1 MFKKIF
7 IILVSVFIFSQYIGI
22 SHGASSGNGSKNSY
36 SNLYSDAKKFV
47 LRAKKLEQK
56 NKKMKIIKNILLII
70 TVSFFIYSCE
80 GFKLK
85 KKSTSG
91 EEFLIEKKDPLI
103 LPPDF
108 SKLPEPNEQIENQ
121 DNEEEKLVIDNVF
134 NEGNQKNDENDNKEI
149 NQKSDLKKSILE
161 KIK

>member
-1 MFKKIF
+1 
-7 IILVSVFIFSQYIGI
+7 
-22 SHGASSGNGSKNSY
+22 
-36 SNLYSDAKKFV
+36 
-47 LRAKKLEQK
+47 
-56 NKKMKIIKNILLII
+56 MKIIKNILLII
-70 TVSFFIYSCE
+70 TVSFFIYGCE
-80 GFKLK
+80 GFTLK

-121 DNEEEKLVIDNVF
+121 DSEEEKLVIDNVF
-134 NEGNQKNDENDNKEI
+134 SEGNSKNDENNDNEI
-149 NQKSDLKKSILE
+149 NQKSDLKKSILD

>member
-1 MFKKIF
+1 
-7 IILVSVFIFSQYIGI
+7 
-22 SHGASSGNGSKNSY
+22 
-36 SNLYSDAKKFV
+36 
-47 LRAKKLEQK
+47 
-56 NKKMKIIKNILLII
+56 MKIIKNILVILI
-70 TVSFFIYSCE
+70 VSFFIYLCE

-108 SKLPEPNEQIENQ
+108 SKLPEPKEQIKNQ
-121 DNEEEKLVIDNVF
+121 DNEKEKLVLDGVF
-134 NEGNQKNDENDNKEI
+134 NKENSKNVENKDNEVD
-149 NQKSDLKKSILE
+149 QKSDLKKSILD

>member
-1 MFKKIF
+1 
-7 IILVSVFIFSQYIGI
+7 
-22 SHGASSGNGSKNSY
+22 
-36 SNLYSDAKKFV
+36 
-47 LRAKKLEQK
+47 
-56 NKKMKIIKNILLII
+56 MKIIKNILLII
-70 TVSFFIYSCE
+70 TFSFLFYSCE

-108 SKLPEPNEQIENQ
+108 SKLPEPKEQIENQ
-121 DNEEEKLVIDNVF
+121 DEEEKLVLDGVF
-134 NEGNQKNDENDNKEI
+134 NEGNSINDNNNDNEI
-149 NQKSDLKKSILE
+149 NQKSDLKKSILD

>member
-1 MFKKIF
+1 
-7 IILVSVFIFSQYIGI
+7 
-22 SHGASSGNGSKNSY
+22 
-36 SNLYSDAKKFV
+36 
-47 LRAKKLEQK
+47 
-56 NKKMKIIKNILLII
+56 MKIIKNILVILI
-70 TVSFFIYSCE
+70 VSFFIYSCA

-108 SKLPEPNEQIENQ
+108 SKLPEPKEQIKNQ
-121 DNEEEKLVIDNVF
+121 DNEKEKLVLDSVF
-134 NEGNQKNDENDNKEI
+134 NKENSKNVENKDNEVD
-149 NQKSDLKKSILE
+149 QKSDLKKSILD

>member
-1 MFKKIF
+1 
-7 IILVSVFIFSQYIGI
+7 
-22 SHGASSGNGSKNSY
+22 
-36 SNLYSDAKKFV
+36 
-47 LRAKKLEQK
+47 
-56 NKKMKIIKNILLII
+56 MKIIKNILLII

-80 GFKLK
+80 GLKLK

-108 SKLPEPNEQIENQ
+108 SKLPEPNERIENQ

-134 NEGNQKNDENDNKEI
+134 SEGNSKNDENNDNKI
-149 NQKSDLKKSILE
+149 NQKSDLKKSILD

>member
-1 MFKKIF
+1 
-7 IILVSVFIFSQYIGI
+7 
-22 SHGASSGNGSKNSY
+22 
-36 SNLYSDAKKFV
+36 
-47 LRAKKLEQK
+47 
-56 NKKMKIIKNILLII
+56 MKIIKNILIII
-70 TVSFFIYSCE
+70 TFSFFIYSCE

-108 SKLPEPNEQIENQ
+108 SKLPEPKEQIENQ
-121 DNEEEKLVIDNVF
+121 DEEEKLVLDGLF
-134 NEGNQKNDENDNKEI
+134 NEGNSINDNNNDNEI
-149 NQKSDLKKSILE
+149 NQKSDLKKSILD

>member
-1 MFKKIF
+1 
-7 IILVSVFIFSQYIGI
+7 
-22 SHGASSGNGSKNSY
+22 
-36 SNLYSDAKKFV
+36 
-47 LRAKKLEQK
+47 
-56 NKKMKIIKNILLII
+56 MKIIKNILLII
-70 TVSFFIYSCE
+70 TFSFFIYSCE

-108 SKLPEPNEQIENQ
+108 SKLPEPKEQIENQ
-121 DNEEEKLVIDNVF
+121 NEEEKLVLDGVF
-134 NEGNQKNDENDNKEI
+134 NEGNSINDNNNDNEI
-149 NQKSDLKKSILE
+149 NQKSDLKKSILD

>member
-1 MFKKIF
+1 MF
-7 IILVSVFIFSQYIGI
+7 VS
-22 SHGASSGNGSKNSY
+22 
-36 SNLYSDAKKFV
+36 L
-47 LRAKKLEQK
+47 
-56 NKKMKIIKNILLII
+56 
-70 TVSFFIYSCE
+70 FIYSCE

-108 SKLPEPNEQIENQ
+108 SKLPKPKDDLEEKA
-121 DNEEEKLVIDNVF
+121 NEEETIALDNIFSERDSNDTKQIDS
-134 NEGNQKNDENDNKEI
+134 ESSQD
-149 NQKSDLKKSILE
+149 SDLKESILK

>member
-1 MFKKIF
+1 
-7 IILVSVFIFSQYIGI
+7 
-22 SHGASSGNGSKNSY
+22 
-36 SNLYSDAKKFV
+36 
-47 LRAKKLEQK
+47 
-56 NKKMKIIKNILLII
+56 MKIIKNILVILI
-70 TVSFFIYSCE
+70 VSFFIYSCE

-108 SKLPEPNEQIENQ
+108 SKLPEPKEQIKNQ
-121 DNEEEKLVIDNVF
+121 DNEKEKLVLDSVF
-134 NEGNQKNDENDNKEI
+134 NKENSKNVENKDSEVD
-149 NQKSDLKKSILE
+149 QKSDLKKSILD

>member
-1 MFKKIF
+1 
-7 IILVSVFIFSQYIGI
+7 
-22 SHGASSGNGSKNSY
+22 
-36 SNLYSDAKKFV
+36 
-47 LRAKKLEQK
+47 
-56 NKKMKIIKNILLII
+56 MKIIKNILVILI
-70 TVSFFIYSCE
+70 VSFFIYSCE

-108 SKLPEPNEQIENQ
+108 SKLPEPKEQIKNQ
-121 DNEEEKLVIDNVF
+121 DNEKEKLVLDGVF
-134 NEGNQKNDENDNKEI
+134 NKENSKNVENKDNEVD
-149 NQKSDLKKSILE
+149 QKSDLKKSILD

>member
-1 MFKKIF
+1 
-7 IILVSVFIFSQYIGI
+7 
-22 SHGASSGNGSKNSY
+22 
-36 SNLYSDAKKFV
+36 
-47 LRAKKLEQK
+47 
-56 NKKMKIIKNILLII
+56 MKIIKNILLII
-70 TVSFFIYSCE
+70 TVSFFIYSCA

-91 EEFLIEKKDPLI
+91 EEFLIQKKDPLI

-134 NEGNQKNDENDNKEI
+134 SEGNSKNGENNDNKV
-149 NQKSDLKKSILE
+149 NQKSDLKKSILD

>member
-1 MFKKIF
+1 
-7 IILVSVFIFSQYIGI
+7 
-22 SHGASSGNGSKNSY
+22 
-36 SNLYSDAKKFV
+36 
-47 LRAKKLEQK
+47 
-56 NKKMKIIKNILLII
+56 MKIIKNILLII
-70 TVSFFIYSCE
+70 TFSFLIYSCE

-108 SKLPEPNEQIENQ
+108 SKLPEPKEQIENQ
-121 DNEEEKLVIDNVF
+121 DEDEKLVLDGVF
-134 NEGNQKNDENDNKEI
+134 NEGNSINDNNNDNEI
-149 NQKSDLKKSILE
+149 NQKSDLKKSILD

>member
-1 MFKKIF
+1 
-7 IILVSVFIFSQYIGI
+7 
-22 SHGASSGNGSKNSY
+22 
-36 SNLYSDAKKFV
+36 
-47 LRAKKLEQK
+47 
-56 NKKMKIIKNILLII
+56 MKIIKNILLII
-70 TVSFFIYSCE
+70 TFSFFIYSCE
-80 GFKLK
+80 GFKFK

-103 LPPDF
+103 LPPEF

-134 NEGNQKNDENDNKEI
+134 SEGNSKNGENKDNKV

-161 KIK
+161 KTK

>member
-1 MFKKIF
+1 
-7 IILVSVFIFSQYIGI
+7 
-22 SHGASSGNGSKNSY
+22 
-36 SNLYSDAKKFV
+36 
-47 LRAKKLEQK
+47 
-56 NKKMKIIKNILLII
+56 MKIIKNILLII
-70 TVSFFIYSCE
+70 TVSFFIYSCA

-91 EEFLIEKKDPLI
+91 EEFLIQKKDPLI

-134 NEGNQKNDENDNKEI
+134 SEGNSKNDENNDNEI

>member
-1 MFKKIF
+1 
-7 IILVSVFIFSQYIGI
+7 
-22 SHGASSGNGSKNSY
+22 
-36 SNLYSDAKKFV
+36 
-47 LRAKKLEQK
+47 
-56 NKKMKIIKNILLII
+56 MKIIKNILLII
-70 TVSFFIYSCE
+70 TVSLFIYSCE

-121 DNEEEKLVIDNVF
+121 DSEEEKLVIDNVF
-134 NEGNQKNDENDNKEI
+134 SEGNSKNDENNDNKI
-149 NQKSDLKKSILE
+149 NQKSDLKKSILD

>member
-1 MFKKIF
+1 
-7 IILVSVFIFSQYIGI
+7 
-22 SHGASSGNGSKNSY
+22 
-36 SNLYSDAKKFV
+36 
-47 LRAKKLEQK
+47 
-56 NKKMKIIKNILLII
+56 MKIIKNILFII
-70 TVSFFIYSCE
+70 TFSFFIYSCE
-80 GFKLK
+80 GFALK

-108 SKLPEPNEQIENQ
+108 SKLPEPKEQIENK

-134 NEGNQKNDENDNKEI
+134 SEGNSKNDENNDNKI
-149 NQKSDLKKSILE
+149 NQKSDLKKSILD

>member
-1 MFKKIF
+1 
-7 IILVSVFIFSQYIGI
+7 
-22 SHGASSGNGSKNSY
+22 
-36 SNLYSDAKKFV
+36 
-47 LRAKKLEQK
+47 
-56 NKKMKIIKNILLII
+56 MKIIKNILVILI
-70 TVSFFIYSCE
+70 VSFFIYSCE

-108 SKLPEPNEQIENQ
+108 SKLPEPKEQIKNQ
-121 DNEEEKLVIDNVF
+121 DNEEEKLVLDSVF
-134 NEGNQKNDENDNKEI
+134 NKENSKNVENKDNEI
-149 NQKSDLKKSILE
+149 DQKSDLKKSILD

>member
-1 MFKKIF
+1 
-7 IILVSVFIFSQYIGI
+7 
-22 SHGASSGNGSKNSY
+22 
-36 SNLYSDAKKFV
+36 
-47 LRAKKLEQK
+47 
-56 NKKMKIIKNILLII
+56 MKIIKNILVILI
-70 TVSFFIYSCE
+70 VSFFIYSCA

-108 SKLPEPNEQIENQ
+108 SKLPEPKEQIKNQ
-121 DNEEEKLVIDNVF
+121 DNEKEKLVLDSVF
-134 NEGNQKNDENDNKEI
+134 NKENSKNVENKDSEVD
-149 NQKSDLKKSILE
+149 QKSDLKKSILD

>member
-1 MFKKIF
+1 M
-7 IILVSVFIFSQYIGI
+7 V
-22 SHGASSGNGSKNSY
+22 
-36 SNLYSDAKKFV
+36 
-47 LRAKKLEQK
+47 QK
-56 NKKMKIIKNILLII
+56 NKKMKIIKNILIII
-70 TVSFFIYSCE
+70 TVSFFVYSCS

-108 SKLPEPNEQIENQ
+108 SKLPEPKEQIENQ
-121 DNEEEKLVIDNVF
+121 DEDEKLVLDGVF
-134 NEGNQKNDENDNKEI
+134 NEGNSINDENNDNQI
-149 NQKSDLKKSILE
+149 NQKSGLKKSILD

>member
-1 MFKKIF
+1 
-7 IILVSVFIFSQYIGI
+7 
-22 SHGASSGNGSKNSY
+22 
-36 SNLYSDAKKFV
+36 
-47 LRAKKLEQK
+47 
-56 NKKMKIIKNILLII
+56 MKIIKNILLII
-70 TVSFFIYSCE
+70 TFSFLIYSCE

-108 SKLPEPNEQIENQ
+108 SKLPEPKEQIENQ
-121 DNEEEKLVIDNVF
+121 DEEEKLVLDGVF
-134 NEGNQKNDENDNKEI
+134 NEGNSINDNNNDNEI
-149 NQKSDLKKSILE
+149 NQKSDLKKSILD

>member
-1 MFKKIF
+1 
-7 IILVSVFIFSQYIGI
+7 
-22 SHGASSGNGSKNSY
+22 
-36 SNLYSDAKKFV
+36 
-47 LRAKKLEQK
+47 
-56 NKKMKIIKNILLII
+56 MKIIKNILLII
-70 TVSFFIYSCE
+70 TVSFFIYSCA
-80 GFKLK
+80 GLKLK

-121 DNEEEKLVIDNVF
+121 DNEEEKLFIDNVF
-134 NEGNQKNDENDNKEI
+134 SEGNSKNDENNDKEI
-149 NQKSDLKKSILE
+149 NQKSDLKKSILD

>member
-1 MFKKIF
+1 
-7 IILVSVFIFSQYIGI
+7 
-22 SHGASSGNGSKNSY
+22 
-36 SNLYSDAKKFV
+36 
-47 LRAKKLEQK
+47 
-56 NKKMKIIKNILLII
+56 MKIIKNILLII
-70 TVSFFIYSCE
+70 TFSFFIYSCE

-108 SKLPEPNEQIENQ
+108 SKLPEPKEQIENQ
-121 DNEEEKLVIDNVF
+121 DEEEKLVLDGVF
-134 NEGNQKNDENDNKEI
+134 NEGNSINDNNNDNEI
-149 NQKSDLKKSILE
+149 NQKSDLKKSILD

>member
-1 MFKKIF
+1 
-7 IILVSVFIFSQYIGI
+7 
-22 SHGASSGNGSKNSY
+22 
-36 SNLYSDAKKFV
+36 
-47 LRAKKLEQK
+47 
-56 NKKMKIIKNILLII
+56 MKIIKNILLII
-70 TVSFFIYSCE
+70 TVSFFIYSCA

-91 EEFLIEKKDPLI
+91 EEFLIQKKDPLI

-134 NEGNQKNDENDNKEI
+134 SEGNSKNDENNDNEI
-149 NQKSDLKKSILE
+149 NQKSDLKKSILD

>member
-1 MFKKIF
+1 
-7 IILVSVFIFSQYIGI
+7 
-22 SHGASSGNGSKNSY
+22 
-36 SNLYSDAKKFV
+36 
-47 LRAKKLEQK
+47 
-56 NKKMKIIKNILLII
+56 MKIIKNILVII
-70 TVSFFIYSCE
+70 IISFFTYSCE

-108 SKLPEPNEQIENQ
+108 SKLPEPKEQIESQN
-121 DNEEEKLVIDNVF
+121 NEEEKLVLDNVF
-134 NEGNQKNDENDNKEI
+134 NKENSKNDENNDNKI
-149 NQKSDLKKSILE
+149 NQKSDLKKSILD

>member
-1 MFKKIF
+1 
-7 IILVSVFIFSQYIGI
+7 
-22 SHGASSGNGSKNSY
+22 
-36 SNLYSDAKKFV
+36 
-47 LRAKKLEQK
+47 
-56 NKKMKIIKNILLII
+56 MKIIKNILVII
-70 TVSFFIYSCE
+70 IVTFFAHSCE

-108 SKLPEPNEQIENQ
+108 SKLPKPKEQIENQ

-134 NEGNQKNDENDNKEI
+134 NEGNPKNDENNNKEM